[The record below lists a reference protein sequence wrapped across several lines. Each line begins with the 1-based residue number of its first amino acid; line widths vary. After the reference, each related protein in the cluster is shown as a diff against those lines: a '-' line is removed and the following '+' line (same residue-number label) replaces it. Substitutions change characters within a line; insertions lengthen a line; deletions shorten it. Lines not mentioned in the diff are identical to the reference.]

1 MAGASSPA
9 RAARLRW
16 SDIDPLRL
24 TWRGLTS
31 VRFALALIS
40 FLALAALAGVLIPQ
54 LPVEMRGNPAAES
67 AWLELQRGRF
77 GFLTEAMQALG
88 LFQVFRSAWFIGSLA
103 LLVASVCVCT
113 ANRLPPIW
121 RNVFS
126 PQQRVPDT
134 YYARGHGSVSTAAA
148 NIAGIESELRKRR
161 YRVSTR
167 VVGSSTY
174 LFADRFPWAQFA
186 TFVSHLA
193 LILFLAGGLV
203 TLLASREQQVLIAE
217 GETALPVFAVDG
229 ADHMQV
235 LVEDAVGSFDATGLP
250 LDFRSHL
257 VVFKDGREVA
267 RGVST
272 VNDPLSY
279 RGYRFHQ
286 SAYFPDGAALTV
298 RDAATG
304 RVVYDKVLALTSSA
318 NTPRVVV
325 RDSAGNVLLDD
336 AIVPTDFIG
345 DAAGT
350 TVAIPGAGRQFW
362 LGARPSNDETG
373 WQLILFETINA
384 QGARG
389 VLKEGENTD
398 FEGLSFSFVGM
409 TSVPSTVVEAVPG
422 LDRSGI
428 AELSDGPEGKLLT
441 IGTFGGRA
449 LALSPDQ
456 PVKVGDYE
464 YEFGGQREFAG
475 ITVRRDPGS
484 TFIWVATG
492 LFLLGL
498 ALTFYTPRRRLWGKI
513 AAGQAAFRGLGGSRA
528 AIEKEIREVAARADR
543 A

>member
-1 MAGASSPA
+1 MAGASFPA

-54 LPVEMRGNPAAES
+54 LPSEMRGNPAAES

-77 GFLTEAMQALG
+77 GFLTDAMQAVG

-126 PQQRVPDT
+126 PQQRVPDA
-134 YYARGHGSVSTAAA
+134 YYGRGDGSVSTTVA

-161 YRVSTR
+161 YRVSSS

-186 TFVSHLA
+186 TFLSHLA

-203 TLLASREQQVLIAE
+203 TLVASREQQVLIAE
-217 GETALPVFAVDG
+217 GETALPVFAVDS

-235 LVEDAVGSFDATGLP
+235 FVEDAIGSFDATGFP

-279 RGYRFHQ
+279 GGYRFHQ

-298 RDAATG
+298 REASTG
-304 RVVYDKVLALTSSA
+304 RVVYDQVLALTSSA

-350 TVAIPGAGRQFW
+350 TVAVPGAGRQFW
-362 LGARPSNDETG
+362 LGARPSSDETG

-389 VLKEGENTD
+389 VLTEGERTD
-398 FEGLSFSFVGM
+398 FDGLSFSFVGM
-409 TSVPSTVVEAVPG
+409 TRVPSTVVEAVPG

-456 PVKVGDYE
+456 PVTVGDYE
-464 YEFGGQREFAG
+464 YRFGGQREFAG

-513 AAGQAAFRGLGGSRA
+513 GAGQAAFRGLGGSRV

>member
-1 MAGASSPA
+1 MAGASFQA
-9 RAARLRW
+9 RAASLRW
-16 SDIDPLRL
+16 SEIDPLRM

-31 VRFALALIS
+31 VRFALALIF

-54 LPVEMRGNPAAES
+54 LPAEMRGNPAAES
-67 AWLELQRGRF
+67 VWLELQRGRF
-77 GFLTEAMQALG
+77 GFLTDAMQALG
-88 LFQVFRSAWFIGSLA
+88 LFQVFRSPWFIGSLA

-121 RNVFS
+121 RNVFN
-126 PQQRVPDT
+126 PQQRVPDA
-134 YYARGHGSVSTAAA
+134 YYGRGDGSVSTPAS
-148 NIAGIESELRKRR
+148 NIAGIESELRRRR
-161 YRVSTR
+161 YRVSTS
-167 VVGSSTY
+167 VEGSSTY

-203 TLLASREQQVLIAE
+203 TLIVSREQQVLVAE
-217 GETALPVFAVDG
+217 GEPALPVFAVDS

-235 LVEDAVGSFDATGLP
+235 FVEDAVGSFDATGFP

-279 RGYRFHQ
+279 GGYHFHQ

-298 RDAATG
+298 REVSTG
-304 RVVYDKVLALTSSA
+304 RVVYDQVLALTSSA

-325 RDSAGNVLLDD
+325 RDATGNVLLDD

-362 LGARPSNDETG
+362 LGARPSSDETG
-373 WQLILFETINA
+373 WQLILFETVNA

-389 VLKEGENTD
+389 VLKEGEKTD
-398 FEGLSFSFVGM
+398 FDGLSFSFLGM
-409 TSVPSTVVEAVPG
+409 TSVPSAVVEAVPG
-422 LDRSGI
+422 LDRTGI

-441 IGTFGGRA
+441 VGTFGGRA
-449 LALSPDQ
+449 LALSPGQ
-456 PVKVGDYE
+456 PVTVGDYE